1 MKKLFTLALACAL
14 SFNFYAQFIQ
24 SISNGDWDNPATWSS
39 NTIPFTADSVVIN
52 HNVTI
57 SADHEVQM
65 QILRIANG
73 KSLSGNFTFA
83 LHGDLIVQ
91 GNLNVTMLAVGDGA
105 FTRNYGII
113 TANNYASGNPTY
125 KNYGAITCSEILT
138 SGETNFENYGEI
150 MAYELALSDG
160 WHNYGS
166 IEVSFVMAF
175 DSGFTNHTGG
185 TMNLSGSEYLAFD
198 GMVNQTGGVIVAE
211 YIVLSGMLINDG
223 DITCVDLLNGEGTVA
238 GNSGRF
244 CISGSFQNAGILEG
258 SIDICD
264 SSPGGLMDF
273 NFGTTGSGVTFCE
286 AGMCSTTSNNELP
299 KEDMVALKVYPN
311 PSSANGQLYFDSRM
325 EPSATVC
332 IYNSNGELVESF
344 LKSNQTQIELPGL
357 TSGMYF
363 LVITQRDSLEKGSF
377 VIE

>member
-1 MKKLFTLALACAL
+1 MKKLFTLVLSCAISL
-14 SFNFYAQFIQ
+14 NFYAQFIQ
-24 SISNGDWDNPATWSS
+24 SVSNGDWDNPATWSS
-39 NTIPFTADSVVIN
+39 NTIPFTADSVLIN

-160 WHNYGS
+160 WHNFGS

-185 TMNLSGSEYLAFD
+185 IKNLSGSEYLAFD
-198 GMVNQTGGVIVAE
+198 GMVNQTGAVIVAE

-299 KEDMVALKVYPN
+299 IQEGHSLNVYPN
-311 PSSANGQLYFDSRM
+311 PCANNGVLYFNSRM
-325 EPSATVC
+325 EPSATIC
-332 IYNSNGELVESF
+332 IYNSSGELAGSF
-344 LKSNQTQIELPGL
+344 RKSNLNQLELSGL
-357 TSGMYF
+357 SSGLYF
-363 LVITQRDSLEKGSF
+363 LVITKNNLTEKGLF